1 MHAQITG
8 SMLFQPLV
16 SVVVISFLVEVLVV
30 DFVEA
35 SLVVH
40 AQLRATNAEG
50 QITMPGIAKPKP

>member
-1 MHAQITG
+1 MG
-8 SMLFQPLV
+8 SMLFHPWV
-16 SVVVISFLVEVLVV
+16 SVVVISSLVEVLVE

-40 AQLRATNAEG
+40 AQLPATNAEG